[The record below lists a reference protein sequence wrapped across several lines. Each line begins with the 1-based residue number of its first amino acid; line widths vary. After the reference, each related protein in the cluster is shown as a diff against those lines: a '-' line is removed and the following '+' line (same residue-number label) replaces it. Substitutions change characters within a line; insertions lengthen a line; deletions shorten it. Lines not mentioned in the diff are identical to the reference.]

1 VTNRAARKD
10 TKMKSSALEHFDVSS
25 RRKRRMVMA
34 FVIGIL
40 TRMKSAEET
49 IIDNIPPNLKGGE
62 SADCADLSID
72 RILDAIDILM
82 DAY

>member
-1 VTNRAARKD
+1 
-10 TKMKSSALEHFDVSS
+10 MKASDIEYFDFTS

-40 TRMKSAEET
+40 TRMKSAEEMF
-49 IIDNIPPNLKGGE
+49 IDNVPQNLKGGE
-62 SADCADLSID
+62 SVDRADLSIEC
-72 RILDAIDILM
+72 ILDAIDILM